1 MVKVVTDSLSDI
13 PPALVQ
19 ELEITV
25 VPLLVRFG
33 NDVYRDRVDLT
44 MAEFHKKLT
53 ATTTLPSTSQP
64 AIGVFEETYSTLA
77 KETDEIFSIHVIG
90 ALSGTFNSAAAAAHN
105 IAQAA
110 IRVVDSQ
117 SVSMGLGWLAVLA
130 ARAAKEGKN
139 LDQIDR
145 LVADSLRRVHIIAM
159 LDTLEY
165 AQRGGR
171 LGKGAA
177 LAGSLLNVKPILSIT
192 DGEVVPVEK
201 PRTQQ
206 RALERIVDIA
216 FASGPIQEI
225 AVIHAAAPEQ
235 AEQLR
240 EMLSKT
246 LVEADIVVA
255 ETGPVLSAHTGPGAV
270 GVAWITG
277 KY

>member
-1 MVKVVTDSLSDI
+1 MVKVVTDSLADI
-13 PPALVQ
+13 PP
-19 ELEITV
+19 ELIKELGITV
-25 VPLLVRFG
+25 VPLMVRFG
-33 NDVYRDRVDLT
+33 EEMYRDRVDLT
-44 MAEFHKKLT
+44 MADFYKKLT
-53 ATTTLPSTSQP
+53 ATTTLPTTSQP
-64 AIGVFEETYSTLA
+64 AIGVFEETYRELA
-77 KETDEIFSIHVIG
+77 KKTDEIFSVHVIG

-105 IAQAA
+105 VEEAA

-117 SVSMGLGWLAVLA
+117 TVSMGLGWLAILA

-145 LVADSLRRVHIIAM
+145 IVADSVRRVHIIAM
-159 LDTLEY
+159 LDTLEF

-192 DGEVVPVEK
+192 EGEVVPVEK
-201 PRTQQ
+201 TRTQQ

-216 FASGPIQEI
+216 FGSGPIQEI
-225 AVIHAAAPEQ
+225 SVIHAAAPEQ
-235 AEQLR
+235 AEHLR
-240 EMLSKT
+240 QMLSKT
-246 LVEADIVVA
+246 LIETDIILA

-270 GVAWITG
+270 GVAWVTG

>member
-19 ELEITV
+19 ELDITV

-33 NDVYRDRVDLT
+33 GDVYRDRVDLT

-64 AIGVFEETYSTLA
+64 AVGVFEETFSTLA
-77 KETDEIFSIHVIG
+77 KETDEIFSVHVIG

-117 SVSMGLGWLAVLA
+117 SVSMGLGWLAILA

-240 EMLSKT
+240 EILSKT

>member
-19 ELEITV
+19 ELDITV

-33 NDVYRDRVDLT
+33 GDVYRDRVDLT

-64 AIGVFEETYSTLA
+64 AVGVFEETYSTLA
-77 KETDEIFSIHVIG
+77 KGTDEIFSVHVIG

-110 IRVVDSQ
+110 TRVVDSQ
-117 SVSMGLGWLAVLA
+117 SVSMGLGWLAILA

>member
-19 ELEITV
+19 ELDITV

-33 NDVYRDRVDLT
+33 GDVYRDRVDLT

-64 AIGVFEETYSTLA
+64 AVGVFEETFSTLA
-77 KETDEIFSIHVIG
+77 KETDEIFSVHVIG

-117 SVSMGLGWLAVLA
+117 SVSMGLGWLAILA

>member
-19 ELEITV
+19 ELDITV

-33 NDVYRDRVDLT
+33 GDVYRDRVDLT

-64 AIGVFEETYSTLA
+64 AVGVFEETYSTLA
-77 KETDEIFSIHVIG
+77 KGTDEIFSVHVIG

-117 SVSMGLGWLAVLA
+117 SVSMGLGWLAILA

-145 LVADSLRRVHIIAM
+145 LVADALRRVHIIAM

>member
-19 ELEITV
+19 ELDITV

-33 NDVYRDRVDLT
+33 GDVYRDRVDLT

-64 AIGVFEETYSTLA
+64 AVGVFEETYSTLA
-77 KETDEIFSIHVIG
+77 KETDEIFSVHVIG

-117 SVSMGLGWLAVLA
+117 SVSMGLGWLAILA

>member
-19 ELEITV
+19 ELGITV